1 MHQADRDAY
10 SFRIHGTSAP
20 AWAGMLLPN
29 QYPYPEEVRRDHIHL
44 KWFLAEEIQQCSDG
58 TISQI

>member
-20 AWAGMLLPN
+20 CLGWYA
-29 QYPYPEEVRRDHIHL
+29 YPEEVRRDHIHL
-44 KWFLAEEIQQCSDG
+44 KWFLAEEIQQYSDG